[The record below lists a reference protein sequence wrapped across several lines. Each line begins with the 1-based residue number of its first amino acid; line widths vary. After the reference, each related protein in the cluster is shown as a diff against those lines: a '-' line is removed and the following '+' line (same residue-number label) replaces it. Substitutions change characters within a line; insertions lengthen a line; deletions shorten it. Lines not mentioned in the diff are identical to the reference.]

1 MKRFD
6 IPAISLAALMAS
18 GVAFAETTT
27 GQQPQQPAQ
36 EVQQKK
42 QDPAIQAPVTPDP
55 SQTGQSA
62 QPKTDENTAQQPT
75 TSTDSKM
82 AVTVDAKK
90 AVLATSF
97 IGSSVYTSADE
108 NIGDINDI
116 IFDDKGMIQAVIVGV
131 GGFLGMG
138 EKDVA
143 LPLDKINVARDENN
157 AIKLTIQAS
166 RDDLDKAP
174 AFDKTLFLVKTPAPD
189 TTAPQPVTPSG
200 GGSTTQQ

>member
-1 MKRFD
+1 MKRFA

-75 TSTDSKM
+75 TSTDPKM
-82 AVTVDAKK
+82 AVTWESQYQTLLSSAQTEEARKK
-90 AVLATSF
+90 
-97 IGSSVYTSADE
+97 
-108 NIGDINDI
+108 
-116 IFDDKGMIQAVIVGV
+116 
-131 GGFLGMG
+131 
-138 EKDVA
+138 
-143 LPLDKINVARDENN
+143 
-157 AIKLTIQAS
+157 
-166 RDDLDKAP
+166 
-174 AFDKTLFLVKTPAPD
+174 FLVGD
-189 TTAPQPVTPSG
+189 TTPQPATPKG
-200 GGSTTQQ
+200 